1 LKTKKSSRFPNLLWM
16 IILILVIVIVTFP
29 RWIIVFYP
37 QPNRDLVFAA
47 AYEHNVD
54 PYLVFAVMR
63 AESRFETSA
72 RSAKGA
78 RGLMQ
83 IMPDTGR
90 WIASQQ
96 GISDFDPDMLHDPET
111 NIRFGCW
118 YLASLSR
125 EFDDRLPLVAAAYNA
140 GRGKTRQWV
149 AEGKWNGDP
158 QRLDQIPF
166 PETQAYVGNVLAN
179 YRAYRAIYAH

>member
-1 LKTKKSSRFPNLLWM
+1 LKAKKQSRFPKLLWI
-16 IILILVIVIVTFP
+16 IILLFIMVIVTFP
-29 RWIIVFYP
+29 RWISVFYP

-47 AYEHNVD
+47 AYEYNID

-63 AESRFETSA
+63 AESKFETTAKST
-72 RSAKGA
+72 KGA

-83 IMPDTGR
+83 IMPATGR
-90 WIASQQ
+90 WIAEQQ
-96 GISDFDPDMLHDPET
+96 GIKDFDPDQLHDPET

-149 AEGKWNGDP
+149 VEGQWNGNP
-158 QRLDQIPF
+158 AELDKIPF
-166 PETQAYVGNVLAN
+166 PETRAYVGNVLAN

>member
-1 LKTKKSSRFPNLLWM
+1 MKTKKQSRFPSFLWIMILLF
-16 IILILVIVIVTFP
+16 VVVIVTFP
-29 RWIIVFYP
+29 RWISVFYP
-37 QPNRDLVFAA
+37 QPNRDLVFSA
-47 AYEHNVD
+47 AYEYNID

-63 AESRFETSA
+63 AESKFETSA

-83 IMPDTGR
+83 IMPETGQ

-96 GISDFDPDMLHDPET
+96 GISNFDPDMLHDPET

-118 YLASLSR
+118 YLANLSH
-125 EFDDRLPLVAAAYNA
+125 EFDDRTPLVAAAYNA

-149 AEGKWNGDP
+149 LEGKWDGDP
-158 QRLDQIPF
+158 GSLDKIPF
-166 PETQAYVGNVLAN
+166 PETRAYVGNVLAN

>member
-1 LKTKKSSRFPNLLWM
+1 MKAKKKSRFPKILWITILL
-16 IILILVIVIVTFP
+16 LVIVIISFP
-29 RWIIVFYP
+29 RWISVFYP

-47 AYEHNVD
+47 AYEYNVD

-63 AESRFETSA
+63 AESKFETSA
-72 RSAKGA
+72 QSAKGA

-83 IMPDTGR
+83 IMPETGQ
-90 WIASQQ
+90 WIAEQQ
-96 GISDFDPDMLHDPET
+96 GIKDFEPEQLHDPET

-118 YLASLSR
+118 YLSSLNR
-125 EFDDRLPLVAAAYNA
+125 EFDGRVPLIASAYNA

-149 AEGKWNGDP
+149 IDQQWDGNAETVDK
-158 QRLDQIPF
+158 IPF
-166 PETQAYVGNVLAN
+166 PETRAYVRNVLAN